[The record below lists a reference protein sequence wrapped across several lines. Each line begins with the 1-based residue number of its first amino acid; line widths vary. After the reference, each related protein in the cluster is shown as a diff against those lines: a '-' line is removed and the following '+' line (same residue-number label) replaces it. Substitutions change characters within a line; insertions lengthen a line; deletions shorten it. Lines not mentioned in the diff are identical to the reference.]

1 MIWADY
7 DGGMRMRE
15 SIFRKKSLERISSPE
30 EIDEYMKVTS
40 PGTWL
45 VLMAIILLLGAVIAW
60 GITGEIESNRMVDGK
75 IITETVAP
83 VSFFLN

>member
-1 MIWADY
+1 
-7 DGGMRMRE
+7 MRE